1 MDSLG
6 RWAGFLAMAGGIL
19 LAVILIIVALLP
31 TSIAWYGLFVGIVL
45 LGAAVPGL
53 YWRTRPATGR
63 LGLAS
68 AWFSGLGALAIVAVA
83 AYLIGT
89 DQVSAGQ
96 QNLPEG
102 PPTYVGIAASFAW
115 LVGNLG
121 FAVALIRTRA
131 LPPRGAWLIL
141 AGALGPLAMAPFV
154 GDDSPAV
161 LTQGVTLVFGLV
173 PLGWIM
179 MGYTASRR
187 TGS

>member
-1 MDSLG
+1 
-6 RWAGFLAMAGGIL
+6 
-19 LAVILIIVALLP
+19 V
-31 TSIAWYGLFVGIVL
+31 TAWYGLFIGIVL

-68 AWFSGLGALAIVAVA
+68 ALFSGLGALAIAGVA

-89 DQVSAGQ
+89 GRISAEQ

-102 PPTYVGIAASFAW
+102 PPTLVGIGASIVW

-121 FAVALIRTRA
+121 FAVALIRRRA

-141 AGALGPLAMAPFV
+141 AGAFVPVVLTPFV
-154 GDDSPAV
+154 GEDSPAV
-161 LTQGVTLVFGLV
+161 LTQGLTLVFGLV
-173 PLGWIM
+173 PVGWILL
-179 MGYTASRR
+179 GYAASRR
-187 TGS
+187 VRLKAPG